1 MWKECIIILSQLND
15 ELKTE
20 NIISDISEVIKNGGI
35 TYAEDIRT
43 PEETYKYRLE
53 QCKKC
58 QYLLNGLCRLCGCFV
73 EIRTAVITN
82 YCPSKK
88 VNW

>member
-1 MWKECIIILSQLND
+1 MDGLDCERCLLRELSDQEYVKTVSGYISHIPP
-15 ELKTE
+15 EL
-20 NIISDISEVIKNGGI
+20 
-35 TYAEDIRT
+35 RT

-73 EIRTAVITN
+73 EIRAAVTTN

-88 VNW
+88 VSW

>member
-1 MWKECIIILSQLND
+1 MDGLDCERCLLRELSDRDYVKTVSGYISHIPKEL
-15 ELKTE
+15 
-20 NIISDISEVIKNGGI
+20 
-35 TYAEDIRT
+35 RT

-73 EIRTAVITN
+73 EIRAAVITN
-82 YCPSKK
+82 YCPSTK